1 MTVRAA
7 KGVGLAARTKSG
19 FNGPGIR
26 MAVQIRVLGS
36 AQDGGLPQVLCECAN
51 CARARSDPSAARTAS
66 SVLVSN
72 GSGAWL
78 LDASPD
84 VRHQLARAPHTEL
97 RAIALTHA
105 HMGHLAGLLAF
116 GKEGALAR
124 IPIWATP
131 SLGELIRRN
140 EPWAQLVRHMP
151 LREVRPL
158 QWIEDRGL
166 RFRFH
171 PVQHRPELSD
181 TVAIEVRAPSSKLLY
196 LPDTDRFDEA
206 VDSAIAELAAGDL
219 LLFDGTFWGRADEV
233 PNRDLAAIPHPPV
246 ADSMIG
252 LKPLVER
259 GVRVLFTHLNHSNP
273 LHDPSSA
280 ERRRVEA
287 EGFAV
292 ATDGWT
298 HEFR

>member
-7 KGVGLAARTKSG
+7 MRVGPAARTKSG
-19 FNGPGIR
+19 FNGPGFR
-26 MAVQIRVLGS
+26 MVVQIRVLGS
-36 AQDGGLPQVLCECAN
+36 AQDGGLPQVLCACAN
-51 CARARSDPSAARTAS
+51 CARARADSSAARTAS

-84 VRHQLARAPHTEL
+84 VRHQLARAPLMEL

-105 HMGHLAGLLAF
+105 HVGHLAGLLAF
-116 GKEGALAR
+116 GKEGPMAR

-140 EPWAQLVRHMP
+140 EPWAQLLRHMP

-158 QWIEDRGL
+158 QWVEDGGL

-171 PVQHRPELSD
+171 PIHHRPELSD
-181 TVAIEVRAPSSKLLY
+181 TVAIEVRGASSKMLY

-206 VDSAIAELAAGDL
+206 VDSAIADLGAGDL

-246 ADSMIG
+246 ADSLPA

-298 HEFR
+298 HDLQ